1 MRAFASSF
9 CAVAAVVASMAIG
22 CDGTSANRTI
32 TVDVG
37 TDQTVR
43 TEVSC
48 DLPGGGSERIV
59 SVAVWRYGERVEVQL
74 TPVGGYELSCV
85 SVCVS
90 GLSGDSGECT
100 PWTRIERG
108 SEGSFIAEIHDPIGE
123 IRYCA
128 PVYHVHIRMHGA
140 ACSTGQ

>member
-9 CAVAAVVASMAIG
+9 CAVAVVVAAMAIG
-22 CDGTSANRTI
+22 CDGNSANRTV

-43 TEVSC
+43 TEVNC
-48 DLPGGGSERIV
+48 DLPGGGSKRVV
-59 SVAVWRYGERVEVQL
+59 SVAVWRYGDRVEVQL
-74 TPVGGYELSCV
+74 TPVGGYELSCAT
-85 SVCVS
+85 VCIS
-90 GLSGDSGECT
+90 GISRDPEECT
-100 PWTRIERG
+100 PWARLERG
-108 SEGSFIAEIHDPIGE
+108 GEGSLTAEINDSIGE

-140 ACSTGQ
+140 ICSTGQ